1 MIQFRNV
8 TKFYQL
14 KGEKRTIVSNLS
26 LTLEKGHSLG
36 LLGRNGAGKS
46 TLLKLISGSL
56 APDRGEI
63 LRKGRISWPLGFA
76 GGFHP
81 ALTGIQNTRFV
92 ARIYG
97 VDTDELVAYVEE
109 FAELGPFLKMPVS
122 TYSSGMKA
130 RLAFGVSMGITF
142 DYYLV
147 DEITAVGDMEFKRK
161 CQKVFENR
169 LSGSDV
175 IMVSHSPETIRK
187 FCSVAAI
194 LEKGEVRYF
203 DDVNEGIKI
212 YERMMAG
219 ANGTK

>member
-109 FAELGPFLKMPVS
+109 FAELGPFLKMPVN

-130 RLAFGVSMGITF
+130 RLAFGVSMGIAF

-147 DEITAVGDMEFKRK
+147 DEITAVGDVEFKRK

-175 IMVSHSPETIRK
+175 IMVSHTPETIRK

-203 DDVNEGIKI
+203 DDVNEGIKV

-219 ANGTK
+219 